1 MLRVKK
7 AALFF
12 GLLLAAALFTA
23 CSRNYPPPFDYSG
36 LKEIQKGDLVSEKTD
51 TTAKEP
57 QETAAAEQ
65 SENPKQDTAV
75 KENTESEEI
84 TDKVIATEPPQEE
97 NKGSG
102 NNNDTSYKEDEKLR
116 KYFTEEEISYLHD
129 CAFLGDS
136 TCLGYGRYG
145 FIGESRVF
153 GNGGVAARNIH
164 THTFTQKGK
173 EVDFITAM
181 KNTGCSNFYF
191 MMGMND
197 VRIVSAEDYKKFYR
211 ELLAEIGAKC
221 PDAKIHI
228 LSVTPI
234 TEDCDFYPNENITL
248 LNVKLAELAAE
259 EGYAFVDTA
268 AAVRNEKGYL
278 KDELNG
284 GDGIHMK
291 GEAYIEMLRVILKDA
306 FG

>member
-1 MLRVKK
+1 MLKVKK
-7 AALFF
+7 TDVFFGFILFALF
-12 GLLLAAALFTA
+12 LTA

-36 LKEIQKGDLVSEKTD
+36 LRGTEKEEPVSEKTKD
-51 TTAKEP
+51 TEKS
-57 QETAAAEQ
+57 ETAISEQSREPDTDKAAE
-65 SENPKQDTAV
+65 
-75 KENTESEEI
+75 ENTEPEEI
-84 TDKVIATEPPQEE
+84 TDKAVVTEPPQGE
-97 NKGSG
+97 NEDSNGV
-102 NNNDTSYKEDEKLR
+102 YKEDEKLR

-173 EVDFITAM
+173 EVDFITAL

-197 VRIVSAEDYKKFYR
+197 VRIISAEDYKEYYR
-211 ELLAEIGAKC
+211 QLLSEVMAEC
-221 PDAKIHI
+221 PGAKIHI
-228 LSVTPI
+228 LSVTPLA
-234 TEDCDFYPNENITL
+234 ENSDFYPNERLTQ

-259 EGYAFVDTA
+259 NSNIRFIDTA

-278 KDELNG
+278 KEELNG
-284 GDGIHMK
+284 GDGIHMQA
-291 GEAYIEMLRVILKDA
+291 EAYVEMLRIILKDA
-306 FG
+306 LG